1 MSMFANTGKFRF
13 LTVSAAAV
21 MLLGAV
27 SAAEARRGKGS
38 WGSSASKAQS
48 GQARSGATVIVV
60 PRPSGAQNTQNPPV
74 AVPAAAPSATP
85 SPHAAKAA
93 MLPVAAGGDD
103 EQSRPK
109 PLGAPLPVLGSVNQM
124 AETSKRGFSP
134 LN

>member
-27 SAAEARRGKGS
+27 GAAEARRGKGS

-60 PRPSGAQNTQNPPV
+60 PRPSGAQNTQNPP
-74 AVPAAAPSATP
+74 AAAPNATQA
-85 SPHAAKAA
+85 PHAARAA
-93 MLPVAAGGDD
+93 VLPVATGGDD
-103 EQSRPK
+103 EQSRPQ